1 MRRMAM
7 ASSTVLLVEDN
18 PVNLQ
23 LARFLLEASGFV
35 VHAADS
41 ASIALDKASSLLPDL
56 ILMDVEL
63 PGMDGLE
70 ATRHLKAD
78 PDTAHIPVVA
88 LTANAMH
95 GDRERCLDAG
105 CAGYITKPIDTNDFA
120 NQVRG
125 YLG

>member
-1 MRRMAM
+1 M

-23 LARFLLEASGFV
+23 LARFLLEAAGFQ

-41 ASIALDKASSLLPDL
+41 APVALDSATRLLPDL

-70 ATRHLKAD
+70 ATRHLKED
-78 PDTAHIPVVA
+78 PRTAHIPIVA

-95 GDRERCLDAG
+95 GDRELCLEAG
-105 CAGYITKPIDTNDFA
+105 CAGYITKPIDTHDFA
-120 NQVRG
+120 SQVRG
-125 YLG
+125 YLGVEAN